1 MIIYA
6 DILFLVNLSLNWFSL
21 ILTSKMMKL
30 KSGTPKLLLSAS
42 IGALIGTFTVFFKNN
57 LAIALSEIA
66 STFLMCTVAFKA
78 YSTREYVKICACLFA
93 SGATLGTSLTLVYSF
108 LGRSDINLYSHSDAS
123 SAVFILLSFALTA
136 SALIFKRLLSSGKKA
151 NCGKVLIE
159 YNKKSI
165 TIPFFSDSG
174 NFLRDPISYK
184 PAIIVE
190 KNCISEVFPFSIDG
204 ESSLLN
210 SNNIPKTLHKRIRL
224 LPTKTISGDLL
235 MLGFIPD
242 KITLIT
248 ENSKKDVDAIIAVS
262 NSDFS
267 RSEKGMAIVP
277 SVIT

>member
-1 MIIYA
+1 MIVYA

-30 KSGTPKLLLSAS
+30 KSSTPKLLLSAS

-57 LAIALSEIA
+57 FAIALSETA
-66 STFLMCTVAFKA
+66 STFLMCTAAFKA
-78 YSTREYVKICACLFA
+78 YSTKEYVKMCVCLFA
-93 SGATLGTSLTLVYSF
+93 SGATLGTSLTFLYSL
-108 LGRSDINLYSHSDAS
+108 LGDADINLHSNSDAS

-136 SALIFKRLLSSGKKA
+136 SALIFERFLVSGKKA
-151 NCGKVLIE
+151 KSGKVFIE

-165 TIPFFSDSG
+165 IIPFFSDSG

-190 KNCISEVFPFSIDG
+190 KNRISEIFPFLLKG
-204 ESSLLN
+204 ESSFFN
-210 SNNIPKTLHKRIRL
+210 SDNIPKTLHKRIRL

-235 MLGFIPD
+235 MLGVIPD

-248 ENSKKDVDAIIAVS
+248 EGSK
-262 NSDFS
+262 
-267 RSEKGMAIVP
+267 RC
-277 SVIT
+277 